1 MTGVQCP
8 DNPLLGEV
16 SPAQWVLADKLLMN
30 GPVANQA
37 LLDKAFERHA
47 PDQKKTTRNERLA
60 ASLQAGGL

>member
-16 SPAQWVLADKLLMN
+16 SPAQWVLADKLLRN

-37 LLDKAFERHA
+37 LLDNAFA
-47 PDQKKTTRNERLA
+47 
-60 ASLQAGGL
+60 